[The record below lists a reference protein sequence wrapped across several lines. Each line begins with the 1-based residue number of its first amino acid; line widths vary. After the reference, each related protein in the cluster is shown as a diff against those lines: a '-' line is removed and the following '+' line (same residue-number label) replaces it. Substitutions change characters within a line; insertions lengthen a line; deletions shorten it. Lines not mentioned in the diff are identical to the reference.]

1 MAQSTNRDPTI
12 TLRDHT
18 DYTGWFT
25 QLQARCVVHNIW
37 DKINPK
43 STVLETPKPLPVRA
57 PLVTDYTPAVSIDI
71 PTRPTELSSG
81 GQKAFKE
88 DLEYYKILLEQ
99 YKSDRHEYEKERT
112 SMQQIVAFIQ
122 STVSPHLLRTCCL
135 PDKPL
140 RQWITDLQLTVGVD
154 EQIEQERARDR
165 YLSAL
170 KPMRSVSQWDTWL
183 AEYDQAATE
192 AETYR
197 VAELSQLNV
206 ITKDFLA
213 AVNKVA
219 PIWSTNFQDNGRF
232 ATGMSRKE
240 MMKRFREHMMMHHPL
255 RSGKH
260 RAFMADDASFLA
272 EGGAT
277 SQSNEGDAQHAESA
291 PSSNRGR
298 PRNQRT
304 AGRKTTTLKRPS
316 DQGPAT
322 TGGAKCP
329 ACGQRHNI
337 RDCYYVNPDKAPEW
351 WKPNE
356 TINELIDFKRQHDAS
371 FQGLLR
377 GQSRTRSRTPNVIK
391 QSHTPTPPT
400 PELREE

>member
-1 MAQSTNRDPTI
+1 MAQPSYRDSTV

-18 DYTGWFT
+18 DYTAWIT

-37 DKINPK
+37 DKVNPTE
-43 STVLETPKPLPVRA
+43 TVPLITKPVAIRAPVIARYPPAANVETPMRQ
-57 PLVTDYTPAVSIDI
+57 
-71 PTRPTELSSG
+71 TELSAA

-88 DLEYYKILLEQ
+88 DLEYYKILVEQ
-99 YKSDRHEYEKERT
+99 YKNDRHEFEKEQA
-112 SMQQIVAFIQ
+112 SLQHIVAFIQ

-135 PDKPL
+135 PEKSL
-140 RQWITDLQLTVGVD
+140 RQWIADLKLTVGVD

-165 YLSAL
+165 YLASL
-170 KPMRSVSQWDTWL
+170 RPMRSASQWDTWL

-232 ATGMSRKE
+232 AAGMSRKE
-240 MMKRFREHMMMHHPL
+240 MMKRFREHMMTNHPL

-260 RAFMADDASFLA
+260 KAAFVSDDASYLA

-277 SQSNEGDAQHAESA
+277 IQSNGRDASYAESA
-291 PSSNRGR
+291 PSNRNRGR

-304 AGRKTTTLKRPS
+304 AGKNAKLKRPS
-316 DQGPAT
+316 DQELAT
-322 TGGAKCP
+322 TAGAKCP
-329 ACGQRHNI
+329 ACGQRHGI
-337 RDCYYVNPDKAPEW
+337 RDCYYVNPDQAPEW

-356 TINELIDFKRQHDAS
+356 TISELIDFKRKNDAT
-371 FQGLLR
+371 FQGLIR
-377 GQSRTRSRTPNVIK
+377 GQIRTRSRTPVLK
-391 QSHTPTPPT
+391 QSHTPTPEIPD
-400 PELREE
+400 E

>member
-1 MAQSTNRDPTI
+1 MAQQSYRDPTV
-12 TLRDHT
+12 TLRNHT
-18 DYTGWFT
+18 DYTGWIT

-37 DKINPK
+37 DKINPAA
-43 STVLETPKPLPVRA
+43 TVPLIMKPVAIRA
-57 PLVTDYTPAVSIDI
+57 PIIARYAPVANVEI
-71 PTRPTELSSG
+71 PTRPTELSAA

-88 DLEYYKILLEQ
+88 DLEYYKILVEQ
-99 YKSDRHEYEKERT
+99 YKNDRHEFEKEQA
-112 SMQQIVAFIQ
+112 SLQHIVAFIQ

-135 PDKPL
+135 PEKSL
-140 RQWITDLQLTVGVD
+140 RQWIADLKLTVGVD

-165 YLSAL
+165 YLASL
-170 KPMRSVSQWDTWL
+170 RPMRSASQWDIWL

-232 ATGMSRKE
+232 ATGMSHQKE
-240 MMKRFREHMMMHHPL
+240 MMKRFREHMMANHPL

-260 RAFMADDASFLA
+260 KAAFVSDNASYLA

-277 SQSNEGDAQHAESA
+277 IQSNGRDAPHAESA
-291 PSSNRGR
+291 PSNRNRGR
-298 PRNQRT
+298 PRNQRA
-304 AGRKTTTLKRPS
+304 AGKNAKLKRPS
-316 DQGPAT
+316 DQEPARPE
-322 TGGAKCP
+322 GAKCP

-337 RDCYYVNPDKAPEW
+337 RDCYYVYPDQAPEW
-351 WKPNE
+351 WRPNE
-356 TINELIDFKRQHDAS
+356 TISELIDFKRRNDAT
-371 FQGLLR
+371 FQGLIR
-377 GQSRTRSRTPNVIK
+377 GQSRIRSRTPVLK
-391 QSHTPTPPT
+391 QSHTPTPEIPD
-400 PELREE
+400 E